1 MTEFSK
7 RIKISEKMA
16 DIIMAAPDY
25 LYTWMEGS
33 AQCGK
38 SVTAAISLALLIEN
52 APIEDNLFLA
62 LGYTVTSAKNNIF
75 ECGGFGV
82 RHYFGS
88 RCKPCKYMGI
98 ADALKIQTKTGIK
111 HLVAFGTSTKTSN
124 NAWHGWR
131 VAGFLFD
138 EIDRACEESIDEMKQ
153 RITAVANPHIIVTQN
168 PNFPKHPIYKFL
180 DELLERGL
188 VNYSHWILD
197 DNIGLTPAKIQEV
210 KDRYDPTGIYY
221 RRYILGERVNPEGQI
236 FQLNDYN
243 LMESYDPKDY
253 SFYITVADP
262 GKSKSATS
270 FIMAA
275 YNYKEKSI
283 DILEEY
289 WYKNPNNTIA
299 IKHSR
304 DTVKDFLD
312 FNKRCAEIMNRWPQV
327 CILDSFPSDDFFDYA
342 FTDSR
347 AAGLPLDIKMPID
360 SEGKGGKDED
370 EVRIS
375 RTTTLL
381 FTGKLRFMNHCTH
394 CIDDLSTLEYDS
406 KALEKG
412 VIKIS
417 EVFDGSGHGDAA
429 DSVFYATT
437 YLKNFVL

>member
-1 MTEFSK
+1 MSVFSDTFK
-7 RIKISEKMA
+7 TNEHWSNY
-16 DIIMAAPDY
+16 IINTQY
-25 LYTWMEGS
+25 YKYNFCEGAYRS
-33 AQCGK
+33 SK
-38 SVTAAISLALLIEN
+38 SVSNTLAFALYLESTPDKVHLVIASTVASARAIV
-52 APIEDNLFLA
+52 EDGDGA
-62 LGYTVTSAKNNIF
+62 LGLRYYFATRYRPTKYKGNDAGIIKTPTGEKVVVYLGGSMESSFKIFRGWSVGGIVLEEANLLHENTINEAKGRTLMAK
-75 ECGGFGV
+75 EP
-82 RHYFGS
+82 RYFIS
-88 RCKPCKYMGI
+88 M
-98 ADALKIQTKTGIK
+98 
-111 HLVAFGTSTKTSN
+111 
-124 NAWHGWR
+124 
-131 VAGFLFD
+131 
-138 EIDRACEESIDEMKQ
+138 
-153 RITAVANPHIIVTQN
+153 NPTT
-168 PNFPKHPIYKFL
+168 PKHKIYKWL
-180 DELLERGL
+180 DELQSKDI
-188 VNYSHWILD
+188 VNYDHSTIY
-197 DNIGLTPAKIQEV
+197 DNPAITDERR
-210 KDRYDPTGIYY
+210 DEIISEFDPDSIWY
-221 RRYILGERVNPEGQI
+221 RQYILGERVNPEGQI

-412 VIKIS
+412 HIKIA